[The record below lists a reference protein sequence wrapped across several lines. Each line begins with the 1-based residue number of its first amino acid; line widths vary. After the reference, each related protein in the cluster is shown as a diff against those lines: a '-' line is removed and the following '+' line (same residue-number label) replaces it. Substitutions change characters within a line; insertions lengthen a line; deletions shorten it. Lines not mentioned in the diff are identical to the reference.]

1 MDKELQN
8 KSIDKELIGKYIYQ
22 KRVENNLTQQELAD
36 KLYVSDRAVSKWE
49 RGLSIPDIEIIVKL
63 SEIFNVNVKDI
74 LKGTETDEPID
85 KKNKLSLTSLIIIPI
100 LTTLFMYFLITRTT
114 LKTDP
119 YNYLT
124 LLHTNFNIFPFLEV
138 IECIIYGP
146 KKIIINSIIRN
157 VFVNASF
164 SLIVSLLIL
173 KYSNSKKQYKNF
185 SLILLIGMEFI
196 KWLLLLGIFD
206 ISDIIIRLIVAAII
220 YHESKKLKKNL
231 Q

>member
-85 KKNKLSLTSLIIIPI
+85 KKINYRSL
-100 LTTLFMYFLITRTT
+100 
-114 LKTDP
+114 
-119 YNYLT
+119 
-124 LLHTNFNIFPFLEV
+124 V
-138 IECIIYGP
+138 
-146 KKIIINSIIRN
+146 
-157 VFVNASF
+157 
-164 SLIVSLLIL
+164 
-173 KYSNSKKQYKNF
+173 
-185 SLILLIGMEFI
+185 
-196 KWLLLLGIFD
+196 
-206 ISDIIIRLIVAAII
+206 
-220 YHESKKLKKNL
+220 
-231 Q
+231 